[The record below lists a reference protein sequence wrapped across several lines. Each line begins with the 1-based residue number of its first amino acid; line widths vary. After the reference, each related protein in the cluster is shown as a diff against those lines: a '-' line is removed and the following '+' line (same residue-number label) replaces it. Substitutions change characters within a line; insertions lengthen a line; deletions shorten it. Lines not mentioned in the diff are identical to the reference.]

1 MDNSK
6 KSGSKPLTRREER
19 EQALGFVFESIFRD
33 DETQDAFD
41 DAFDARDIKVGSYA
55 ERLIKGVKEHKDEI
69 DDIIEKNLKGWKKN
83 RISKISLTILRMAV
97 FELYYVKDV
106 PQSVVI
112 NEAVELAKSYATAED
127 GSFVNGVL
135 GSVVTN
141 KEKSG
146 DK

>member
-55 ERLIKGVKEHKDEI
+55 ERLIKGVKEHKDEMI
-69 DDIIEKNLKGWKKN
+69 NEMKSEKQFSVVKIAMEEYDFKYKYIFKKKN
-83 RISKISLTILRMAV
+83 GNTVRSITISWSD
-97 FELYYVKDV
+97 F
-106 PQSVVI
+106 Q
-112 NEAVELAKSYATAED
+112 
-127 GSFVNGVL
+127 
-135 GSVVTN
+135 
-141 KEKSG
+141 
-146 DK
+146 

>member
-112 NEAVELAKSYATAED
+112 KEAVELAKSYATAED

>member
-1 MDNSK
+1 
-6 KSGSKPLTRREER
+6 
-19 EQALGFVFESIFRD
+19 
-33 DETQDAFD
+33 
-41 DAFDARDIKVGSYA
+41 
-55 ERLIKGVKEHKDEI
+55 
-69 DDIIEKNLKGWKKN
+69 
-83 RISKISLTILRMAV
+83 MAV
-97 FELYYVKDV
+97 FELYYLKDV